1 MNKLVTTMFNNVELD
16 FYTLNGEILLS
27 MEQLVKGVGYK
38 DIRNMKDLLSN
49 NSYLK
54 EKEFSFLLK
63 IDNLEG
69 GVLKAREKRF
79 FTEDGLMEA
88 AFLANTEQAKLFRKF
103 ARELIKK
110 VEKGE
115 LALQVKENF
124 PKTIEKKLDILG
136 NYLREKQQ
144 LIEQLN
150 EDNQKIIIPYLERL
164 DEKILEL
171 EGVKEDLRFIKKKFV
186 KLELIVTDL
195 LKENMNNRYER

>member
-16 FYTLNGEILLS
+16 FYTLNGEVLLS
-27 MEQLVKGVGYK
+27 VEQLMEAVGFK
-38 DIRNMKDLLSN
+38 DKKRIRELLESN
-49 NSYLK
+49 PELR

-69 GVLKAREKRF
+69 GVIKAREKRF

-115 LALQVKENF
+115 LALEIKENF
-124 PKTIEKKLDILG
+124 PKTIEKKLDVLG

-164 DEKILEL
+164 DDKMLEL
-171 EGVKEDLRFIKKKFV
+171 EGLKKEVKSMRKIMNTLNMAV
-186 KLELIVTDL
+186 SDL
-195 LKENMNNRYER
+195 LKENMKNRYE

>member
-1 MNKLVTTMFNNVELD
+1 MNKLVTTVFNNVELD

-49 NSYLK
+49 NPYLK

-69 GVLKAREKRF
+69 GVIKAREKRF

-115 LALQVKENF
+115 LALEVKGNF
-124 PKTIEKKLDILG
+124 PKTIEKKLDVLG

-164 DEKILEL
+164 DDKMLEL
-171 EGVKEDLRFIKKKFV
+171 EGLKKEVKSMRKIMNTLNMAV
-186 KLELIVTDL
+186 SDL
-195 LKENMNNRYER
+195 LKENMKNRYE

>member
-69 GVLKAREKRF
+69 GVIKAREKRF

-124 PKTIEKKLDILG
+124 PKEIEKKLDALG
-136 NYLREKQQ
+136 NFLRERQQ
-144 LIEQLN
+144 LIEQLD
-150 EDNQKIIIPYLERL
+150 EDNQKIIIPYLEKL
-164 DEKILEL
+164 DNKMLEL
-171 EGVKEDLRFIKKKFV
+171 EGVKKDLRFIKKKFV

>member
-1 MNKLVTTMFNNVELD
+1 MNKLVTTMFNNIELD

-27 MEQLVKGVGYK
+27 MDQLSKGIGYK
-38 DIRNMKDLLSN
+38 NKRNAEELLKSN
-49 NSYLK
+49 PELLG
-54 EKEFSFLLK
+54 KEFSFLLK

-69 GVLKAREKRF
+69 GVIKAREKRF

-115 LALQVKENF
+115 LALQVKENL
-124 PKTIEKKLDILG
+124 PKEIEKKLDVLG

-150 EDNQKIIIPYLERL
+150 EDNQKIIIPYLEKL
-164 DEKILEL
+164 DNKMLEL
-171 EGVKEDLRFIKKKFV
+171 EGVKKELIIIKKKFV

-195 LKENMNNRYER
+195 IKENMNNRYER

>member
-27 MEQLVKGVGYK
+27 VEHLMKAIGFKERKGMW
-38 DIRNMKDLLSN
+38 RLLESN
-49 NSYLK
+49 PELR

-63 IDNLEG
+63 IDNFEG
-69 GVLKAREKRF
+69 GVIKAREKRF
-79 FTEDGLMEA
+79 FTEDGLMEV

-115 LALQVKENF
+115 LALEIKENF
-124 PKTIEKKLDILG
+124 PKTIEKKLDVLG

-164 DEKILEL
+164 DDKMLEL
-171 EGVKEDLRFIKKKFV
+171 EGVKKELIIIKKKFV

>member
-69 GVLKAREKRF
+69 GVIKAREKRF

-124 PKTIEKKLDILG
+124 PKEIEKKLDALG
-136 NYLREKQQ
+136 NFLRERQQ
-144 LIEQLN
+144 LIEQLD
-150 EDNQKIIIPYLERL
+150 EDNQKIIIPYLK
-164 DEKILEL
+164 KIDNKMLEL

>member
-16 FYTLNGEILLS
+16 FYTLDGKILLS
-27 MEQLVKGVGYK
+27 VEQLMEAVGFK
-38 DIRNMKDLLSN
+38 DKKRIRELLESN
-49 NSYLK
+49 PELR

-69 GVLKAREKRF
+69 GVIKTREKRF

-124 PKTIEKKLDILG
+124 PKEIEKKLDALG
-136 NYLREKQQ
+136 NYLRERQQ
-144 LIEQLN
+144 LIEQLD

-164 DEKILEL
+164 ENKMLEL
-171 EGVKEDLRFIKKKFV
+171 EGVKKDLRFIKKKFV

>member
-27 MEQLVKGVGYK
+27 MDQLTKGIGYQN
-38 DIRNMKDLLSN
+38 RRRMEELLKN
-49 NSYLK
+49 NPELL

-69 GVLKAREKRF
+69 GVIKAREKRF

-164 DEKILEL
+164 DEKMLEL

>member
-164 DEKILEL
+164 DEKMLEL

>member
-16 FYTLNGEILLS
+16 FYTLNGEVLLS
-27 MEQLVKGVGYK
+27 MDQLTKGIGYQN
-38 DIRNMKDLLSN
+38 RRRMEELLKN
-49 NSYLK
+49 NPELL

-69 GVLKAREKRF
+69 GVIKAREKRF

-115 LALQVKENF
+115 LTLQVKENF
-124 PKTIEKKLDILG
+124 PKEIEKKLDALG
-136 NYLREKQQ
+136 NFLRERQQ
-144 LIEQLN
+144 LIEQLD
-150 EDNQKIIIPYLERL
+150 EDNQKIIIPYLK
-164 DEKILEL
+164 KIDNKMLEL
-171 EGVKEDLRFIKKKFV
+171 EGVKEDLRFIKKK
-186 KLELIVTDL
+186 
-195 LKENMNNRYER
+195 

>member
-27 MEQLVKGVGYK
+27 VEHLMKAIGFKERKGMW
-38 DIRNMKDLLSN
+38 RLLESN
-49 NSYLK
+49 PELR

-69 GVLKAREKRF
+69 GVIKAREKRF

-124 PKTIEKKLDILG
+124 PKTIEKKLDVLG

-164 DEKILEL
+164 DDKMLEL
-171 EGVKEDLRFIKKKFV
+171 EGLKKEVKSMRKIMNTLNMAV
-186 KLELIVTDL
+186 SDL
-195 LKENMNNRYER
+195 LKENMKNRYER

>member
-27 MEQLVKGVGYK
+27 LDQLSKGIGYK
-38 DIRNMKDLLSN
+38 NKRNAEELLKSN
-49 NSYLK
+49 PELL

-69 GVLKAREKRF
+69 GVIKAREKRF
-79 FTEDGLMEA
+79 FNEDGLMEA

-124 PKTIEKKLDILG
+124 PKTIEKKLDVLG

-164 DEKILEL
+164 DDKMLEL
-171 EGVKEDLRFIKKKFV
+171 EGLKKEVKSMRKIMNTLNMAV
-186 KLELIVTDL
+186 SDL
-195 LKENMNNRYER
+195 LKENMKNRYE

>member
-1 MNKLVTTMFNNVELD
+1 MNKLVTTMFNNIELD

-27 MEQLVKGVGYK
+27 MDQLSKGIGYK
-38 DIRNMKDLLSN
+38 NKRNAEELLKSN
-49 NSYLK
+49 PELLG
-54 EKEFSFLLK
+54 KEFSFLLK

-69 GVLKAREKRF
+69 GVIKAREKRF

-115 LALQVKENF
+115 LALQVKENL
-124 PKTIEKKLDILG
+124 PKEIEKKLDVLG

-150 EDNQKIIIPYLERL
+150 EDNQKIIIPYLEKL
-164 DEKILEL
+164 DNKMLEL
-171 EGVKEDLRFIKKKFV
+171 EGVKKELIIIKKKFV

>member
-27 MEQLVKGVGYK
+27 MDQLVKGIGYK
-38 DIRNMKDLLSN
+38 DKRSIRDLLESN
-49 NSYLK
+49 PELL

-69 GVLKAREKRF
+69 GVIKAREKRF

-124 PKTIEKKLDILG
+124 PKTIEKKLDVLG

-164 DEKILEL
+164 DDKMLEL
-171 EGVKEDLRFIKKKFV
+171 EGLKKEVKSMRKIMNTLNMAV
-186 KLELIVTDL
+186 SDL
-195 LKENMNNRYER
+195 LKENMKNRYER